1 MWAWAGPR
9 KYSTSFFSLQ
19 VTVGIAYIKY
29 RKELCTSPANNA
41 VPGKVPGDIKMS
53 TSRVTVDPSIF
64 KAYDVRGVYGENLT
78 DEVAY
83 AIGRAAAQYLNVPE
97 IAVGRDMRLSSPQ
110 LAAALIRGI
119 TDQGVNAVDLGLTTT
134 DGLYFAVGKFNY
146 PAGAMITASHNPGR
160 YNGIKFCRAQ
170 AYPISEDSGLAD
182 IRDLA
187 VSGNFKEPERKG
199 QVTQR
204 DIIDDYVNHAL
215 SFIDVSKVKPL
226 KVVIDAG
233 NGMAG
238 MVMPRVFKRLPC
250 ELIPLYFELDGNFPH
265 HPASPIEPEN
275 MVDVQKKVRETGADL
290 GAAFD
295 GDADRM
301 FPVDEHGNL
310 VDGSMV
316 TAMVSESLLH
326 KQPGSTILHNL
337 IVSKSVP
344 ELISRMGGK
353 SVRTRVG
360 HSFIKEEMRKSSAI
374 FGGEHSGHF
383 YFRDNWYADS
393 GLIALLIL
401 LELVSVEG
409 KPLSEII
416 KPLDQ
421 WVRSGEINSTVHDQQ
436 GKLKAIEERYGK
448 GAQSVDHMDGLTVD
462 YGDWW
467 FNVRPSNT
475 EPLLRLNVE
484 AKSQQLMLEKRDEL
498 LAFIR
503 A

>member
-1 MWAWAGPR
+1 MD
-9 KYSTSFFSLQ
+9 SSN
-19 VTVGIAYIKY
+19 VTI
-29 RKELCTSPANNA
+29 
-41 VPGKVPGDIKMS
+41 
-53 TSRVTVDPSIF
+53 DPTIF
-64 KAYDVRGVYGENLT
+64 KAYDVRGIYGQDLT
-78 DEVAY
+78 DDIAY
-83 AIGRAAAQYLNVPE
+83 HIGRAAAQYLNVPE

-110 LAAALIRGI
+110 IAAALIRGI
-119 TDQGVNAVDLGLTTT
+119 TDQGVNAIDLGMTTT
-134 DGLYFAVGKFNY
+134 DELYFAVGKFDY
-146 PAGAMITASHNPGR
+146 PAGVMITASHNPGK
-160 YNGIKFCRAQ
+160 YNGMKFCRAQ
-170 AYPISEDSGLAD
+170 AFPISLESGLAD

-187 VSGNFKEPERKG
+187 ISGNYVEPGHKG
-199 QVTQR
+199 QVIQR
-204 DIIDDYVNHAL
+204 DVLDDYVQHAL
-215 SFIDVSKVKPL
+215 SFIDVSKIRPL

-238 MVMPRVFKRLPC
+238 MVMPRVFKYLPC
-250 ELIPLYFELDGNFPH
+250 ELVPLYFDLDGNFPN

-275 MVDVQKKVRETGADL
+275 MVDLQKKVREVGADL

-301 FPVDEHGNL
+301 FPVDGHGDL

-316 TAMVSESLLH
+316 TAIVSDSLLH
-326 KQPGSTILHNL
+326 KHPGSTILYNL

-344 ELISRMGGK
+344 DLINKLGGK
-353 SVRTRVG
+353 PVRTRVG
-360 HSFIKEEMRKSSAI
+360 HSYIKAEMRKLNGI

-393 GLIALLIL
+393 GLIAFLIT
-401 LELVSVEG
+401 LELVSIEG
-409 KPLSEII
+409 KPLSELL
-416 KPLDQ
+416 KPLDKG
-421 WVRSGEINSTVHDQQ
+421 VRSGEINSMVSDMW
-436 GKLKAIEERYGK
+436 GKLEALEEKFGK
-448 GAQSVDHMDGLTVD
+448 DARSVDHLDGITVD

-484 AKSQQLMLEKRDEL
+484 ANNRELMEQKRDEL

>member
-1 MWAWAGPR
+1 MSA
-9 KYSTSFFSLQ
+9 SN
-19 VTVGIAYIKY
+19 VTID
-29 RKELCTSPANNA
+29 PA
-41 VPGKVPGDIKMS
+41 
-53 TSRVTVDPSIF
+53 IF
-64 KAYDVRGVYGENLT
+64 KAYDVRGIYGEDLT
-78 DEVAY
+78 DEIAY
-83 AIGRAAAQYLNVPE
+83 RIGRAAAQYLNVSQ

-119 TDQGVNAVDLGLTTT
+119 TDQGIDAIELDMTTT
-134 DGLYFAVGKFNY
+134 HELYFAVRKFNY
-146 PAGAMITASHNPGR
+146 PAGVMITASHNPGQ
-160 YNGIKFCRAQ
+160 YNGMKFCRAQ
-170 AYPISEDSGLAD
+170 AFPISLETGLAD

-187 VSGNFKEPERKG
+187 ISGNFVEPAHKG
-199 QVTQR
+199 QVIQR
-204 DIIDDYVNHAL
+204 DVLDDYVQHAL

-238 MVMPRVFKRLPC
+238 MVMPHVFKHLPC
-250 ELIPLYFELDGNFPH
+250 ELVPLYFELDGSFPN

-275 MVDVQKKVRETGADL
+275 MADLQKKVREVGADL

-301 FPVDEHGNL
+301 FPVDEHGNI

-316 TAMVSESLLH
+316 TAIAANSLLH
-326 KQPGSTILHNL
+326 KHPGSSILYNL

-344 ELISRMGGK
+344 ELVNGLGGK
-353 SVRTRVG
+353 AVRTRVG
-360 HSFIKEEMRKSSAI
+360 HSYIKAEMRKLNGI

-393 GLIALLIL
+393 GLIAFLIT

-409 KPLSEII
+409 KPLSELLR
-416 KPLDQ
+416 PLDK
-421 WVRSGEINSTVHDQQ
+421 WVRSREINSGVSDVQ
-436 GKLKAIEERYGK
+436 GKLQALEEKYGK
-448 GAQSVDHMDGLTVD
+448 DALSVDHMDGITVD

-484 AKSQQLMLEKRDEL
+484 AKSRELLEQKRDEL

-503 A
+503 G